1 MTAPPLRVAVA
12 GLGWA
17 ATSIWLPRLAA
28 HPAFTVTALADPD
41 PDRVTDALPL
51 APAARPL
58 GDAGDIRRD
67 DTDLTVVAVPN
78 HLHAP
83 VAGALLARGIS
94 VFVEK
99 PVCRDQREAAA
110 LADAEAAGGSVLL
123 AGSAARQRADIGAL
137 AALLP
142 KLGRIRHIDLSW
154 VRAAGVPDAG
164 GWFTQRAHSGG
175 GSLVDLGWHL
185 LDILPVLLGPTEIT
199 QVSGAVSG
207 DFLTSGAGNAAWRG
221 TGPDQEPP
229 GAAGDVEDT
238 ARGFLVTTEGVSV
251 SLRTSWAS
259 HEERDVTLVRVD
271 GSEGS
276 ATLRCTFGFSPNRV
290 RRPTLTLAQ
299 GGLLTPLPLD
309 REPVGA
315 EYDRQLDD
323 IARQLAE
330 PDRARGR
337 AIEETR
343 RNVSVI
349 ERFYASALPTRADN
363 GWPAGGA
370 ARTGVEGTES
380 PAAAERRPAPQRA
393 RPERDR
399 IRAVVFDLDGV
410 LVDSFPVM
418 REAFSIAYAEVV
430 GPEPAPFE
438 EYSRHLGRYFPDI
451 MRIMG
456 LPPEMEGPFVRESYR
471 LASRV
476 PLFDGVPAL
485 LGELAARD
493 IPMAVATGKSGPR
506 ARSLLDGLGILD
518 RFVTVIGSD
527 EVPRAK
533 PAPDIVELA
542 LSRLQ
547 VPARHAVVIGDAI
560 TDLASARAAGAGA
573 VAALWADI
581 DEGPMLAAAPDAV
594 LRQPDELLD
603 LLGPLALPLATP

>member
-51 APAARPL
+51 APGARPL
-58 GDAGDIRRD
+58 GDAGDIRRE

-110 LADAEAAGGSVLL
+110 LAASEASGGAVLL

-199 QVSGAVSG
+199 QVAGAVSG
-207 DFLTSGAGNAAWRG
+207 DFLTSGAGHAAWRG
-221 TGPDQEPP
+221 TGPGQEPP

-309 REPVGA
+309 RETVGA

-323 IARQLAE
+323 IARQLAD

-349 ERFYASALPTRADN
+349 ERFYASALPARAGN
-363 GWPAGGA
+363 GRPAGGA
-370 ARTGVEGTES
+370 ERTER
-380 PAAAERRPAPQRA
+380 PAARERRPAPLRA
-393 RPERDR
+393 RPEQDR
-399 IRAVVFDLDGV
+399 VRAVVFDLDGV

-456 LPPEMEGPFVRESYR
+456 LPPGMEEPFVRESYR

-476 PLFDGVPAL
+476 PLFDGVTAL

-493 IPMAVATGKSGPR
+493 IRMAVATGKSGPR
-506 ARSLLDGLGILD
+506 ARSLLGGLGVLD
-518 RFVTVIGSD
+518 RFTTVIGSD

-547 VPARHAVVIGDAI
+547 VPARHAVVVGDAI

-573 VAALWADI
+573 VAALWADV
-581 DEGPMLAAAPDAV
+581 DEGPMLAAQPDAV
-594 LRQPDELLD
+594 LRQPAELLD
-603 LLGPLALPLATP
+603 LLGLLPLAAP